1 MKFTASL
8 LALLLACSTV
18 KAEDKQAPPFFL
30 QDPTDSLCLA
40 GETFKRCS
48 IDTLF
53 YVTGAQGMKQ
63 KHYNKHAMQF
73 VPYVSVCLVLTE
85 PCLLLFLLLFLTSIM
100 HNRSDL
106 NFFFFVM
113 MVSFGCS
120 ATHPTTNTHKS
131 W

>member
-8 LALLLACSTV
+8 LALLLACSSI

-73 VPYVSVCLVLTE
+73 VPYVSVGLVLTE
-85 PCLLLFLLLFLTSIM
+85 PCL
-100 HNRSDL
+100 SDY
-106 NFFFFVM
+106 
-113 MVSFGCS
+113 SFYSCFS
-120 ATHPTTNTHKS
+120 HHQSCTMIAPI
-131 W
+131 